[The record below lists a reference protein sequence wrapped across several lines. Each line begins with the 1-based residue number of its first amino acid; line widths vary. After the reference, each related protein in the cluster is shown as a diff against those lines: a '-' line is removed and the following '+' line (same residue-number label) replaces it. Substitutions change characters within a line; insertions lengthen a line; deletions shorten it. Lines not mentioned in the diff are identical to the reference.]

1 MKRILSMLLMTVL
14 VLSLLAACGGGDP
27 DGNAAAPAG
36 KGAFDPAAVKTMED
50 VFPYEDPD
58 QQHEGFTEKHY
69 VFVFRADGNWYR
81 AVADLPQDVS
91 DTVWAIDFFDENR
104 DQKIRDLV
112 SPLAVRSLEN
122 LSEQIP
128 AQEELDRY
136 IGKTGRDLFDEGWT
150 YWYYNL
156 DDLEAG
162 LEHGPFRY
170 RVLFEYEGEPMVNS
184 DDFDFYEEFR
194 DLVVLSVTYDGI
206 GDATDIMEELG

>member
-14 VLSLLAACGGGDP
+14 VLSLLAACGRGASGGIAD
-27 DGNAAAPAG
+27 ASAG
-36 KGAFDPAAVKTMED
+36 SGAFDPAAVKTMGD
-50 VFPYEDPD
+50 VFPYIDSEH
-58 QQHEGFTEKHY
+58 QQEGFSEKQY
-69 VFVFRADGNWYR
+69 VLVFQVGGSWYR

-91 DTVWAIDFFDENR
+91 DAVWAIDFFDENR
-104 DQKIRDLV
+104 DQKIRELV
-112 SPLAVRSLEN
+112 SPLAVRTLEN

-136 IGKTGRDLFDEGWT
+136 VGKAGRDLFDEGWT

-184 DDFDFYEEFR
+184 DDFDFYEKFR

-206 GDATDIMEELG
+206 GDATNIGEPG

>member
-1 MKRILSMLLMTVL
+1 MKRILSMLPLAIL
-14 VLSLLAACGGGDP
+14 VLSLLAACGRGNP
-27 DGNAAAPAG
+27 DGTADASAG
-36 KGAFDPAAVKTMED
+36 SGAFDPAAVKTMGD
-50 VFPYEDPD
+50 VFACEDPD
-58 QQHEGFTEKHY
+58 HQEGFSEKQY
-69 VFVFRADGNWYR
+69 VFVFRAGGNWYR

-104 DQKIRDLV
+104 DQKIRELV

-136 IGKTGRDLFDEGWT
+136 VGKTGRDLFDEGWT

-206 GDATDIMEELG
+206 GDATNIGEPG